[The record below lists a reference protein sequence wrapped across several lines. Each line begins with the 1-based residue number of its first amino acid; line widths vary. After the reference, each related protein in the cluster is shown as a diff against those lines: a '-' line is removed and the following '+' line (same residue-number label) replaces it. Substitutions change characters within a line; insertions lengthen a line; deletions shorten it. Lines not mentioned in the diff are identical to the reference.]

1 MLKKICA
8 PRNYWLTFLHLNTT
22 STTLHQS
29 ILFIK
34 KTRELRA
41 SFFGEASK
49 NSDSSSFFAEASKIS
64 DAFSFWVKNGLEFFW
79 RSSFFG
85 LEFFE
90 NVQKI
95 SLKYTQSISER
106 IALKLDQSLLIQ
118 YNERYDVTVTT
129 QEIPNQ
135 TNCSFKAV
143 LS

>member
-1 MLKKICA
+1 M
-8 PRNYWLTFLHLNTT
+8 
-22 STTLHQS
+22 
-29 ILFIK
+29 

-41 SFFGEASK
+41 TFFGEASK

-95 SLKYTQSISER
+95 SLH
-106 IALKLDQSLLIQ
+106 
-118 YNERYDVTVTT
+118 
-129 QEIPNQ
+129 
-135 TNCSFKAV
+135 
-143 LS
+143 